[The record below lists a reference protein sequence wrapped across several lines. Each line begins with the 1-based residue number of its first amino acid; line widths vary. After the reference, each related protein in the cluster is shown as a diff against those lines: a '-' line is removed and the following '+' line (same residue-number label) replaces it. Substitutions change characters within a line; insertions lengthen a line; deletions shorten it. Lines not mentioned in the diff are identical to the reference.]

1 MGEHQLGWQ
10 RLIGRKLRRHDKIW
24 SDILRMYGDGTLWAQ
39 SVPRALRVVSPKQA
53 DCCHPVEDIKYWSN
67 QFKVYPMCK
76 ACSMRIDF
84 YSAPTQGTHPTAT
97 SATTSTGP
105 STTPAMTRP
114 PPSRA
119 PWAKQAALAPLMET
133 ALSRR
138 MDQTTEAV
146 NRLSE
151 LVAEGLIA
159 QQNTMQQN
167 LQYQNHM
174 MAQSLQVSQ
183 QILTTMQAQ
192 ANTAQASSGEQ
203 EWSHMEQEGAFPD
216 NVRAHTDVTQFP
228 ASGGA
233 GGRAHT
239 CPTGGRTPLQ
249 SGQTSRPERTWV
261 FCRSNP

>member
-1 MGEHQLGWQ
+1 
-10 RLIGRKLRRHDKIW
+10 
-24 SDILRMYGDGTLWAQ
+24 
-39 SVPRALRVVSPKQA
+39 
-53 DCCHPVEDIKYWSN
+53 
-67 QFKVYPMCK
+67 
-76 ACSMRIDF
+76 MRIDF

-133 ALSRR
+133 ALSRH

-249 SGQTSRPERTWV
+249 SGQPLMILDRSGLGYSAAATLDDDDGDIDRCWV
-261 FCRSNP
+261 GRGELLDGGRSGW

>member
-39 SVPRALRVVSPKQA
+39 SVPKYLRVVSPKQA

-67 QFKVYPMCK
+67 QFKVYPTCK

-151 LVAEGLIA
+151 LVVDM
-159 QQNTMQQN
+159 T
-167 LQYQNHM
+167 
-174 MAQSLQVSQ
+174 QSLQVSQ

-249 SGQTSRPERTWV
+249 SGQTSRPERTWA
-261 FCRSNP
+261 FCGSNP